1 MLKPRQD
8 TPDNMLR
15 AREDKL
21 EKFIDKEDKAEAFT
35 QAEMDYTEDGDIESD
50 DDIGEGFGAQAGEI
64 PEVRTAEVK
73 TLTPSEDR
81 PLEELRS
88 EPHRGR
94 SGQRL
99 WKESCQEVQN
109 QGGRNH
115 HDIHS
120 RGEAYRRCP

>member
-64 PEVRTAEVK
+64 PEVRTAEVN
-73 TLTPSEDR
+73 TLTPSV
-81 PLEELRS
+81 S
-88 EPHRGR
+88 
-94 SGQRL
+94 
-99 WKESCQEVQN
+99 V
-109 QGGRNH
+109 
-115 HDIHS
+115 IVM
-120 RGEAYRRCP
+120 